1 MPMFHLSDDDLLDY
15 AAGRFAEPFAV
26 LIAAHLTLC
35 PVCRRLVADF
45 EALGGVAIE
54 ASPLVEM
61 PAGSLDAMMAR
72 LDEPAPEPAEPPMRT
87 QPAPGEFRHMPAPL
101 RRFVG
106 AAPVWRKAM
115 RGLEEAEIGSGRDNV
130 RARLMRIAPGCAMP
144 RHTHGGREMLIVLDG
159 GYSDEIGVYDVGDV
173 AVADCDVV
181 HKPVADAEEGCL
193 CFAVTDARLKLTGP
207 VGRLLN
213 LFIRY

>member
-1 MPMFHLSDDDLLDY
+1 MPMFHLSDDDLLEY

-35 PVCRRLVADF
+35 PTCRRSVAEF
-45 EALGGVAIE
+45 EALGGLAIE
-54 ASPLVEM
+54 AAPAVDM
-61 PAGSLDAMMAR
+61 AAGSLDAVLAR
-72 LDEPAPEPAEPPMRT
+72 LDEPEPLELRRTIPPAT
-87 QPAPGEFRHMPAPL
+87 GEFSRLPIPL
-101 RRFVG
+101 RAFVG
-106 AAPVWRKAM
+106 AAPRWKKVI
-115 RGLEEAEIGSGRDNV
+115 RGLDEAEIGTGRGNV

-173 AVADCDVV
+173 AVADRDVV
-181 HKPVADAEEGCL
+181 HKPIADPDEGCL

-207 VGRLLN
+207 IGRVLN